1 MRLPYVCSG
10 RRDTRRS
17 CIRAAGR
24 VVAVQADG
32 GQVEPAQGLE
42 VAGQAGAALIE
53 VVRACGKQ
61 GVCLAEVAGQGVFAG
76 MTVPGGTG
84 EIPVVNV
91 AQVAP
96 AQWRL
101 RYGVGVVPTGGARVE
116 AGIRAQ
122 PGGA

>member
-1 MRLPYVCSG
+1 
-10 RRDTRRS
+10 
-17 CIRAAGR
+17 
-24 VVAVQADG
+24 
-32 GQVEPAQGLE
+32 VEPAQGLE

-84 EIPVVNV
+84 EIPVGSV
-91 AQVAP
+91 AQVAQ

-101 RYGVGVVPTGGARVE
+101 RYAVAVVPSAGARVE
-116 AGIRAQ
+116 AVIGEQ
-122 PGGA
+122 PAESVNLNWAPLQGYY